1 MLVEDLITRSP
12 VTLPPGALVSEAASL
27 MKERNVGSV
36 IVVDDGDVVGILTD
50 RDIALALAGDEEDE
64 ELGVTAVRELMT
76 RNPACLQVGTDVEKA
91 LEVMQR
97 NAVRRIPL
105 KNQRGDLL
113 GLVSLDDIVMHL
125 SQQLANASA
134 VLRSEVVGRL
144 VS

>member
-1 MLVEDLITRSP
+1 MVVEDLITRSP
-12 VTLPPGALVSEAASL
+12 VTLPPGAVVSEAASL

-36 IVVDDGDVVGILTD
+36 IVVDDGAVVGILTD
-50 RDIALALAGDEEDE
+50 RDIALALAGEEEHE
-64 ELGVTAVRELMT
+64 ELGVTAVSELMT
-76 RNPACLQVGTDVEKA
+76 VNPACLQVGTDVERA

-97 NAVRRIPL
+97 NGVRRIPL

-113 GLVSLDDIVMHL
+113 GLVSLDDVVMHL